1 MPRRRAFTLVELMVV
16 IGIIALLMA
25 MLLPAVQAIREAAR
39 RTRCQNNLRQIGI
52 AIMAHLDAKHDF
64 PAGWKANDPG
74 SDRPGWSW
82 AVQVLPYLNE
92 AHPDI
97 NLSTSLDLP
106 AYEPLRRQSLPIF
119 LCPSDGAA
127 ALVTFLPAT
136 STPGVRPALGRSTM
150 AVSLPTVPSSLLT
163 VARSNYAGVFGT
175 KSIDDG
181 PDFGNGVFF
190 RKSHVRFE
198 EVNRGRTKTAMVGE
212 RSSRTGAATWVG
224 VIPGADRAMARVVGT
239 SEQLPNDV
247 LGDVPN
253 FSSEHGPVTNF
264 LLVNAGV
271 KVITDDI
278 DPAVFR
284 AMSTRDGLGGQPAGQ
299 GIPSPPPA
307 AGGASGDGGDSGN
320 DSSSG
325 G

>member
-25 MLLPAVQAIREAAR
+25 MLLPAIQAIREAAR
-39 RTRCQNNLRQIGI
+39 RMRCQNNLRQIGI
-52 AIMAHLDAKHDF
+52 AIMAHVEAKRYF
-64 PAGWKANDPG
+64 PEGWKAYDATT
-74 SDRPGWSW
+74 DRPGWSW
-82 AVQVLPYLNE
+82 AVQVLPYMNE

-106 AYEPLRRQSLPIF
+106 AYEALRRQSLAIF
-119 LCPSDGAA
+119 LCPSDGAET
-127 ALVTFLPAT
+127 LVTLPPGA
-136 STPGVRPALGRSTM
+136 STPGVRSAIGRSTM
-150 AVSLPTVPSSLLT
+150 AVSLLSPASPLLI
-163 VARSNYAGVFGT
+163 VARSNYPGVFGT
-175 KSIDDG
+175 KPIEEA

-190 RKSHVRFE
+190 RNSHVRME
-198 EVNRGRTKTAMVGE
+198 EVNRGRTKTALVGE

-224 VIPGADRAMARVVGT
+224 VIPGANSATARVVGT
-239 SEQLPNDV
+239 GEQLPNDV
-247 LGDVPN
+247 LGDVAN
-253 FSSEHGPVTNF
+253 FSSEHGAVTNF

-271 KVITDDI
+271 RSVADDI

-284 AMSTRDGLGGQPAGQ
+284 AMSTRDGLGGQAAGQ

-307 AGGASGDGGDSGN
+307 AGSASGDGGDSGT